1 MKARSSRIE
10 STTKRS
16 CSTLYHAHP
25 IIQCVFCLMFK
36 HYSLIDWCYN
46 RTFFMVRLWC
56 LFIDN
61 SSYEIQLEC
70 LMFYFHDEIP
80 WDTMSF
86 NYRRKNYETP
96 GRNTWISNILDWQG
110 SGVVL
115 QSWFD
120 GKLRPSN
127 FHLVLTFKKN
137 KGQPFSLLKLS
148 EGYRAYKK
156 SWLTTTF
163 GKFYYLLPEINYHKA
178 FIRFRITRSV
188 VSWCYRPFFFAS
200 ESFG

>member
-36 HYSLIDWCYN
+36 HYSLINWCYN
-46 RTFFMVRLWC
+46 RKFLWFGC
-56 LFIDN
+56 YVHL
-61 SSYEIQLEC
+61 STYEIQLEC
-70 LMFYFHDEIP
+70 LMFCFHDQIMCYK
-80 WDTMSF
+80 MSF
-86 NYRRKNYETP
+86 NYRKNYETP
-96 GRNTWISNILDWQG
+96 GWNTWISNMLDWQG

-148 EGYRAYKK
+148 EGYKAYKK
-156 SWLTTTF
+156 SWLT
-163 GKFYYLLPEINYHKA
+163 LQH
-178 FIRFRITRSV
+178 
-188 VSWCYRPFFFAS
+188 S
-200 ESFG
+200 ESFTTFSQK

>member
-46 RTFFMVRLWC
+46 RTSFLVWLWC
-56 LFIDN
+56 SFIDS
-61 SSYEIQLEC
+61 SSYEIQLEWPMVYFHYQI
-70 LMFYFHDEIP
+70 MFY
-80 WDTMSF
+80 TMSF
-86 NYRRKNYETP
+86 NYRKNYETP
-96 GRNTWISNILDWQG
+96 GWNTWISNMLDWQG

-148 EGYRAYKK
+148 EGYKAYK
-156 SWLTTTF
+156 
-163 GKFYYLLPEINYHKA
+163 NHD
-178 FIRFRITRSV
+178 
-188 VSWCYRPFFFAS
+188 
-200 ESFG
+200 